1 MNDIKIFESAQF
13 GQVRTTGTSE
23 EPLFCLADVCK
34 ALGLQAKHVIERI
47 DRGAVSTVPLAT
59 AGGVQQ
65 ANFINE
71 DGLYDVILDSRKPSA
86 KKFRKWVT
94 SEVLPSIRKHG
105 GYIAE
110 KQDETPEEL
119 MSRALQVANET
130 LKRKEARLRQLE
142 DTNREQQKQL
152 DEAAPKV
159 EYVDKVLQSVNTYT
173 VQQIAKELDT
183 TVRKLYAFLK
193 EKKVLFRQSDTW
205 MLTAKYNGKG
215 YAKTR
220 TYQYTRN
227 DGTSGTKTYTV
238 MTEAGR
244 EFIHQLYNTQN

>member
-1 MNDIKIFESAQF
+1 MNEIQIFNSPQF
-13 GQVRTTGTSE
+13 GEIRTTGTSD
-23 EPLFCLADVCK
+23 EPLFCLVDLCK
-34 ALGLQAKHVIERI
+34 ALGIANARNVKARLDAEDVRQMDTLTNGGKQSLLFVNE
-47 DRGAVSTVPLAT
+47 
-59 AGGVQQ
+59 AGM
-65 ANFINE
+65 
-71 DGLYDVILDSRKPSA
+71 YDVILRSDSPSA

-105 GYIAE
+105 GYMAE
-110 KQDETPEEL
+110 KADETPEEL

-142 DTNREQQKQL
+142 DTNREQQQQL
-152 DEAAPKV
+152 AAAAPKV
-159 EYVDKVLQSVNTYT
+159 AYVDNVLQSINTYT

-183 TVRKLYAFLK
+183 TSNKLYTFLS
-193 EKKVLFRQSDTW
+193 EKKVLFRQSGTW
-205 MLTAKYNGKG
+205 MLTSKYNGKG

-238 MTEAGR
+238 ITEAGR
-244 EFIHQLYNTQN
+244 AFIHQIYNN

>member
-1 MNDIKIFESAQF
+1 MNEIQIFNSPQF
-13 GQVRTTGTSE
+13 GEIRTTGTSD
-23 EPLFCLADVCK
+23 EPLFCLADVCM
-34 ALGLQAKHVIERI
+34 ALELQQGDVKRRLDDGL
-47 DRGAVSTVPLAT
+47 VSTQPIQDSLGRT
-59 AGGVQQ
+59 QQ
-65 ANFINE
+65 ANFVNE

-105 GYIAE
+105 GYMAE
-110 KQDETPEEL
+110 KADETPEEL

-142 DTNREQQKQL
+142 DTNREQQQQL
-152 DEAAPKV
+152 AAAAPKV
-159 EYVDKVLQSVNTYT
+159 AYVDNVLQSINTYT

-183 TVRKLYAFLK
+183 TSNKLYTFLS
-193 EKKVLFRQSDTW
+193 EKKVLFRQSGTW
-205 MLTAKYNGKG
+205 MLTSKYNGKG

-238 MTEAGR
+238 ITEAGR
-244 EFIHQLYNTQN
+244 AFIHQIYNN

>member
-1 MNDIKIFESAQF
+1 MNEIQIFSSPQF
-13 GQVRTTGTSE
+13 GEIRTTGTSD
-23 EPLFCLADVCK
+23 EPLFCLTDVCRGLELESS
-34 ALGLQAKHVIERI
+34 AVMRRLEDGVISSHPIQDSLGRTQ
-47 DRGAVSTVPLAT
+47 S
-59 AGGVQQ
+59 
-65 ANFINE
+65 ANFVNE

-105 GYIAE
+105 GYMAE
-110 KQDETPEEL
+110 KADETPEEL

-142 DTNREQQKQL
+142 DTNREQQQQL
-152 DEAAPKV
+152 AAAAPKV
-159 EYVDKVLQSVNTYT
+159 AYVDNVLQSINTYT

-183 TVRKLYAFLK
+183 TSNKLYTFLS
-193 EKKVLFRQSDTW
+193 EKKVLFRQSGTW
-205 MLTAKYNGKG
+205 MLTSKYNGKG

-238 MTEAGR
+238 ITEAGR
-244 EFIHQLYNTQN
+244 AFIHQIYNN

>member
-1 MNDIKIFESAQF
+1 MNEIQIFNSPQF
-13 GQVRTTGTSE
+13 GEIRPLVQVTNLYSALRTCAGIRFE
-23 EPLFCLADVCK
+23 
-34 ALGLQAKHVIERI
+34 GKHVIERL
-47 DRGAVSTVPLAT
+47 DKGVVSSGPLMT
-59 AGGVQQ
+59 AGGIQQ
-65 ANFINE
+65 VNFVNE

-105 GYIAE
+105 GYMAE
-110 KQDETPEEL
+110 KADETPEEL

-142 DTNREQQKQL
+142 DTNREQQQQL
-152 DEAAPKV
+152 AAAAPKV
-159 EYVDKVLQSVNTYT
+159 AYVDNVLQSINTYT

-183 TVRKLYAFLK
+183 TSNKLYTFLS
-193 EKKVLFRQSDTW
+193 EKKVLFRQSGTW
-205 MLTAKYNGKG
+205 MLTSKYNGKG

-238 MTEAGR
+238 ITEAGR
-244 EFIHQLYNTQN
+244 AFIHQIYNN